1 MMIEINET
9 NFKRLM
15 NLWWLSLILVIIAA
29 FFEDEAVIS
38 SVETSLTGTGV
49 LSEDLLGILAFV
61 LILGLIVSGVLLHR
75 LRIIGR
81 QCFLIMQVISI
92 IFTGLAGYQ
101 LLSLFLYAID
111 GINMMLGGAILMLA
125 YTPQGSQLFVQKVS
139 G

>member
-101 LLSLFLYAID
+101 LLSPFLYAID

>member
-1 MMIEINET
+1 MIEINET

-49 LSEDLLGILAFV
+49 LSEDILGILAFV
-61 LILGLIVSGVLLHR
+61 LILGLVVSGVLLHR

-101 LLSLFLYAID
+101 LLSPFLYAID
-111 GINMMLGGAILMLA
+111 GINMMLGGAILILA
-125 YTPQGSQLFVQKVS
+125 YTPQGSELFVQKVS

>member
-49 LSEDLLGILAFV
+49 LSEDILGILAFV
-61 LILGLIVSGVLLHR
+61 LILGLVVSGVLLHR

-101 LLSLFLYAID
+101 LLSPFLYAID
-111 GINMMLGGAILMLA
+111 GINMMLGGAILILA
-125 YTPQGSQLFVQKVS
+125 YTPQGSELFVQKVS

>member
-61 LILGLIVSGVLLHR
+61 LILGLVVSGVLLHR

-101 LLSLFLYAID
+101 LLSPFLYAID

-125 YTPQGSQLFVQKVS
+125 YTPQGSQLFVQRAD

>member
-1 MMIEINET
+1 VIEINET

-15 NLWWLSLILVIIAA
+15 NLWWLSLILVIVAA
-29 FFEDEAVIS
+29 FFENEAVIS

-49 LSEDLLGILAFV
+49 LSEDILGILAFV
-61 LILGLIVSGVLLHR
+61 LILGLVVSGVLLHR

-81 QCFLIMQVISI
+81 QCFLIVQVISI

-101 LLSLFLYAID
+101 LLSPFLYAID

>member
-1 MMIEINET
+1 
-9 NFKRLM
+9 M

-29 FFEDEAVIS
+29 FFEDEVVIS

-49 LSEDLLGILAFV
+49 FSEDLLGILASV
-61 LILGLIVSGVLLHR
+61 LILGLVGSGVLLHR
-75 LRIIGR
+75 LRLIGR
-81 QCFLIMQVISI
+81 QCFLIMQIISI

-101 LLSLFLYAID
+101 LLSPVLYAID
-111 GINMMLGGAILMLA
+111 GINMMLGGAILLLA

>member
-1 MMIEINET
+1 
-9 NFKRLM
+9 M
-15 NLWWLSLILVIIAA
+15 NLWWLSLILVIVAA
-29 FFEDEAVIS
+29 FFENEAVIS

-49 LSEDLLGILAFV
+49 LSEDILGILAFV
-61 LILGLIVSGVLLHR
+61 LILGLVVSGVLLHR

-81 QCFLIMQVISI
+81 QCFLIVQVISI

-101 LLSLFLYAID
+101 LLSPFLYAID

>member
-1 MMIEINET
+1 MIEINET

-15 NLWWLSLILVIIAA
+15 NLWWLSLILAIVAA
-29 FFEDEAVIS
+29 FFENEAVIS
-38 SVETSLTGTGV
+38 SVETSLTGTSV
-49 LSEDLLGILAFV
+49 FSDDLLGILAFV
-61 LILGLIVSGVLLHR
+61 LILGLVVSGVLLHR

-101 LLSLFLYAID
+101 LLSPFLYAID

-125 YTPQGSQLFVQKVS
+125 YTPRGSQLFVQKVS

>member
-61 LILGLIVSGVLLHR
+61 LILGLVVSGVLLHR

-101 LLSLFLYAID
+101 LLSPFLYAID

>member
-1 MMIEINET
+1 MIEINET
-9 NFKRLM
+9 NFRRLM

-61 LILGLIVSGVLLHR
+61 LILGLVVSGVLLHR

-101 LLSLFLYAID
+101 LLSPFLYAID
-111 GINMMLGGAILMLA
+111 GINMMLGGAILLLA

>member
-1 MMIEINET
+1 MIEINET

-15 NLWWLSLILVIIAA
+15 NLWWLSLILGIIAA
-29 FFEDEAVIS
+29 FSEDEAFIDTL
-38 SVETSLTGTGV
+38 EASLIGTRV
-49 LSEDLLGILAFV
+49 FSDELLGVIALFV
-61 LILGLIVSGVLLHR
+61 LLGLVVSGVLLHR
-75 LRIIGR
+75 LRLIGR

-101 LLSLFLYAID
+101 LLSPFLYAID
-111 GINMMLGGAILMLA
+111 GINMILGGAILVLA

>member
-61 LILGLIVSGVLLHR
+61 LILGLVVSGVLLHR

-92 IFTGLAGYQ
+92 IFAGLAGYQ
-101 LLSLFLYAID
+101 LLSPFLYAID

>member
-1 MMIEINET
+1 MIEINET

-15 NLWWLSLILVIIAA
+15 NLWWLSLILGIIAA
-29 FFEDEAVIS
+29 FSEDEAFIDTL
-38 SVETSLTGTGV
+38 EASLIGTRV
-49 LSEDLLGILAFV
+49 FSDDLLGVIALFV
-61 LILGLIVSGVLLHR
+61 LLGLVVSGVLLHR
-75 LRIIGR
+75 LRLIGR

-101 LLSLFLYAID
+101 LLSPFLYAID
-111 GINMMLGGAILMLA
+111 GINMILGGAILVLA

>member
-1 MMIEINET
+1 MMIEINEV

-49 LSEDLLGILAFV
+49 LCEDLLAILAFV
-61 LILGLIVSGVLLHR
+61 LILGLVVSGVLLHR

-101 LLSLFLYAID
+101 LLSPFLYAID

>member
-1 MMIEINET
+1 MIEINET

-61 LILGLIVSGVLLHR
+61 LILGLVVSGVLLHR

-101 LLSLFLYAID
+101 LLSPFLYAID

>member
-1 MMIEINET
+1 MIEINET

-38 SVETSLTGTGV
+38 SVEISLTGTGV

-61 LILGLIVSGVLLHR
+61 LILGLVVSGVLLHR

-101 LLSLFLYAID
+101 LLSPFLYAID

>member
-1 MMIEINET
+1 MIEINET

-15 NLWWLSLILVIIAA
+15 NLWWLSLILVIVAA
-29 FFEDEAVIS
+29 FFENEAVIS

-49 LSEDLLGILAFV
+49 LSEDILGILAFV
-61 LILGLIVSGVLLHR
+61 LILGLVVSGVLLHR

-81 QCFLIMQVISI
+81 QCFLIVQVISI

-101 LLSLFLYAID
+101 LLSPFLYAID

>member
-49 LSEDLLGILAFV
+49 LSEDILGILAFV
-61 LILGLIVSGVLLHR
+61 LILGLVVSGVLLHR

-101 LLSLFLYAID
+101 LLSPFLYAID

>member
-1 MMIEINET
+1 MIEINET

-49 LSEDLLGILAFV
+49 LSEDILGILAFV
-61 LILGLIVSGVLLHR
+61 LILGLVVSGVLLHR

-101 LLSLFLYAID
+101 LLSPFLYAID

-125 YTPQGSQLFVQKVS
+125 YTPQGSQLFVQKAD

>member
-1 MMIEINET
+1 MIEINET

-49 LSEDLLGILAFV
+49 LSEDILGILAFV
-61 LILGLIVSGVLLHR
+61 LILGLVVSGVLLHR

-101 LLSLFLYAID
+101 LLSPFLYAID

>member
-1 MMIEINET
+1 MIEINET

-29 FFEDEAVIS
+29 FFEEEAVIS

-61 LILGLIVSGVLLHR
+61 LILGLVVSGVLLHR

-101 LLSLFLYAID
+101 LLSPFLYAID